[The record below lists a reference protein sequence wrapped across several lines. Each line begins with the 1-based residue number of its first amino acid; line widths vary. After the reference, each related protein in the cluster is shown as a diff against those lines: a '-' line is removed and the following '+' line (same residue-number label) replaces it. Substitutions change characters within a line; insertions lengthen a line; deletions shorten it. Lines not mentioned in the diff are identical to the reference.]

1 MRLTGSMRLTGWLT
15 VLALATGCATALD
28 RGERRYREGDR
39 RGALEIWREV
49 PADDAEHAAVTARIE
64 TVEAELDRLVIGYE
78 EGAHIGEA
86 EGRLAEAILDYR
98 LALELQPD
106 DAASLAHVQRLARE
120 LASRKRTQRATYEH
134 DRARGDLEAAR
145 QSLARLRKLD
155 PFDPEFETEERQLQ
169 AEINAEWERRSAQIR
184 AQLADEVEP
193 LIEAG
198 RDAFRNE
205 QLETALDL
213 WRRALLI
220 DPENERLRA
229 YISRAER
236 QLENLER
243 LRAEPESTARQ

>member
-1 MRLTGSMRLTGWLT
+1 MKLTPWL
-15 VLALATGCATALD
+15 VLLVVSTGCATALD
-28 RGERRYREGDR
+28 KGERRYREGDR
-39 RGALEIWREV
+39 RGALEIWRGV
-49 PADDAEHAAVTARIE
+49 PADDAEHAAVAVRIE
-64 TVEAELDRLVIGYE
+64 TVETELDRLVIGYE
-78 EGAHIGEA
+78 EDAHIGEA

-98 LALELQPD
+98 LALGLQPD

-120 LASRKRTQRATYEH
+120 LVARKRSLRATYEH
-134 DRARGDLEAAR
+134 DRARGDLDAAR
-145 QSLARLRKLD
+145 LSLARLRSLD

-169 AEINAEWERRSAQIR
+169 AEINAEWERRAARIR
-184 AQLADEVEP
+184 VQLAGEVEP

-198 RDAFRNE
+198 RDAFRDE

-243 LRAEPESTARQ
+243 LRAEPESTTRQ